1 MYFPV
6 STAGYAVYGNQV
18 QSNVLSSVSHGTM
31 KTIVTILITLHLL
44 FGFIIVINPFSQEV
58 EHLLKIEERK
68 YRLYCIICMR
78 GSRKFRQGGRPP
90 DESV

>member
-6 STAGYAVYGNQV
+6 STAGYSVYGNQV

-68 YRLYCIICMR
+68 YIDNIANYIN
-78 GSRKFRQGGRPP
+78 SYKYN
-90 DESV
+90 

>member
-6 STAGYAVYGNQV
+6 STAGYYVYGKGV
-18 QSNVLSSVSHGTM
+18 GSNVLGSVSHGPM

-58 EHLLKIEERK
+58 EHVLKIDERK
-68 YRLYCIICMR
+68 YHFAHLTL
-78 GSRKFRQGGRPP
+78 FDHWTWP
-90 DESV
+90 DISFG

>member
-6 STAGYAVYGNQV
+6 STAGYAAYGNTV
-18 QSNVLSSVSHGTM
+18 VSNILSSVSHGPM

-58 EHLLKIEERK
+58 EHVLKIDERK
-68 YRLYCIICMR
+68 
-78 GSRKFRQGGRPP
+78 
-90 DESV
+90 